1 MARYRRRAT
10 ARREWLTPARYAG
23 SNLAQTGS
31 LADWGVTEGFLG
43 YDQVGDLGTKI
54 HANGLISVQSALDPG
69 DPPGSTIAYHPM
81 GPYTIERIVGQ
92 CIIWTNDQ
100 DAVPQPVGAF
110 LLAVFPS
117 GNPYG
122 FSGSDPTWDNLRV
135 KPGVMHMCASGVT
148 AANSGPSVT
157 TQHIDVR
164 TKRIVNPDTSF
175 YIILRSLT
183 TVPGDEQIYFQ
194 TNLKVLVRYPS

>member
-10 ARREWLTPARYAG
+10 ARREWLTPARYEG

-31 LADWGVTEGFLG
+31 LADWSVSAGMLG
-43 YDQVGDLGTKI
+43 YEEVGDLGTKV
-54 HANGLISVQSALDPG
+54 HANGLISVQAALDPG

-92 CIIWTNDQ
+92 CFVWTNDQ
-100 DAVPQPVGAF
+100 DANPQPIGAI

-135 KPGVMHMCASGVT
+135 KEGVMHMCASGVT
-148 AANSGPSVT
+148 AANSGPST
-157 TQHIDVR
+157 ETQHIDVR

-175 YIILRSLT
+175 YIILKSLT
-183 TVPGDEQIYFQ
+183 TIGGSEVMYFQ